1 MQAIIDHL
9 LGRCYYHH
17 STSLSTLADCITRA
31 FQGRERMSLQNRKLL
46 HRYNSHSLLYSLCIL
61 NQRTEDLPRQGANHL
76 FSMISVWEVSQA
88 LLGASIY
95 DSFEG
100 RYQQGLG
107 ERLRGCHLLPNSAFS
122 LHSTDPTSIFSDWD
136 GVGGLPTMLHHFHKL
151 LCRLPQAFSP
161 ET

>member
-1 MQAIIDHL
+1 MN
-9 LGRCYYHH
+9 
-17 STSLSTLADCITRA
+17 
-31 FQGRERMSLQNRKLL
+31 LQTRKLL
-46 HRYNSHSLLYSLCIL
+46 HRYNSHSLLYSLCIPS
-61 NQRTEDLPRQGANHL
+61 QHITIQL